1 VSPQGKSATNSG
13 GLDTLRIVA
22 LFKFCKALLLIA
34 TVYGASR
41 LLNPQVA
48 LRLTQWSET
57 LNDHFTQRLA
67 QQALEW
73 ISNLSTTTIDG
84 FFVVSAAY
92 TALVLCEGIGLWQ
105 HRRWAEWLTSIATA
119 LLIPF
124 ELWKLI
130 FKPGH
135 RPLLLALVMVVNI
148 SIVVYLAW
156 HLRRGRGGA
165 R

>member
-1 VSPQGKSATNSG
+1 MNRPAKSVTKRG
-13 GLDTLRIVA
+13 GLDALRVVA
-22 LFKFCKALLLIA
+22 LFKFCKALLLVA

-48 LRLTQWSET
+48 QRLTQWSET
-57 LNDHFTQRLA
+57 LNDHFSQRLA
-67 QQALEW
+67 QQALTW
-73 ISNLSTTTIDG
+73 IANLSTTTIDG
-84 FFVVSAAY
+84 FFVVTAAY
-92 TALVLCEGIGLWQ
+92 FVLVLLEGIGLWQ
-105 HRRWAEWLTSIATA
+105 HRRWAEWLTAVATG

-130 FKPGH
+130 FRPGH

-148 SIVVYLAW
+148 SIVLYLAW
-156 HLRRGRGGA
+156 HLRRGRST